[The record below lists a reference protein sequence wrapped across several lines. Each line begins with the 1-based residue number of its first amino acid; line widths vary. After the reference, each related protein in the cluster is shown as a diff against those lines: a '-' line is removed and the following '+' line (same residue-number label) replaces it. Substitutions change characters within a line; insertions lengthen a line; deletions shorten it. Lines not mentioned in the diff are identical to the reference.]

1 MSSSDED
8 DEGDISEGE
17 GGVELGTYSRQE
29 RERATAAFFQCA
41 SLVSFFIIPLELFS
55 ILFGCIYRMIMAMQC
70 SDLSSVWRMA
80 EFLVLVVNLSKR
92 LH

>member
-29 RERATAAFFQCA
+29 RERATAAFYQCA
-41 SLVSFFIIPLELFS
+41 SLVSFFMIPLQHFS
-55 ILFGCIYRMIMAMQC
+55 ILFGCIHRMIMAMPC
-70 SDLSSVWRMA
+70 SDLSSVWRMTG
-80 EFLVLVVNLSKR
+80 FLVFVVNFSTR
-92 LH
+92 